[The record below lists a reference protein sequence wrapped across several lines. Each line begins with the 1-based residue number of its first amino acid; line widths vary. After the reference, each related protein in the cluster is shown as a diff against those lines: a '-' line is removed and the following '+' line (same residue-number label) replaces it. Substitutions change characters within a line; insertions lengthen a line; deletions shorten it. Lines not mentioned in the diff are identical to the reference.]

1 MTNDRVMD
9 HVERLVELW
18 VTPNFAEAR
27 RELKSR
33 EKFEALMKFRD
44 KNSEASNTSEPKHRQ
59 D

>member
-1 MTNDRVMD
+1 MN

-18 VTPNFAEAR
+18 VTPNFAEVR

-33 EKFEALMKFRD
+33 EKFEALIRFRD
-44 KNSEASNTSEPKHRQ
+44 KNSLAASNTSEPKPRQ